1 MAPARDVIGEALAA
15 APADYLA
22 SRWEASARRL
32 EAAAREARSK
42 EDPRLPRVALEW
54 GRVLVELGRR
64 NRAVGDQALVVLT
77 ALEESPAAQQDPV
90 LRAAAMVQRGR
101 VYYWRK
107 LIQNEGEWE
116 RCHTLFREALALSEE
131 HRGAK
136 GQAEALFHVGLVY
149 QLQMGLKRARPF
161 FERSLAAAREA
172 GDPLQQASAHRHLGF
187 ADEEAG
193 QWDEALAHHQQALS
207 LREQMKFSRGV
218 MFQLSSVGHV
228 LCVGKQDC
236 AAAEPYFL
244 RAAVLALEL
253 DEPLGEVEARMG
265 LGRVAQARNEGLM
278 ARKQFDAALLAARR
292 AGDLVSEAQ
301 VGLALSE
308 VLAEAGQ
315 RAESLRALETA
326 WELLVRSGQSH
337 KSREVVN
344 ALIRLRG
351 S

>member
-1 MAPARDVIGEALAA
+1 
-15 APADYLA
+15 
-22 SRWEASARRL
+22 
-32 EAAAREARSK
+32 
-42 EDPRLPRVALEW
+42 
-54 GRVLVELGRR
+54 
-64 NRAVGDQALVVLT
+64 LVVLT
-77 ALEESPAAQQDPV
+77 ALEESPAAQQDPL

-116 RCHTLFREALALSEE
+116 RCLTLFREALALSEE
-131 HRGAK
+131 HRSAK

-149 QLQMGLKRARPF
+149 QLQRGLKRARPF

-172 GDPLQQASAHRHLGF
+172 GDRLQQSSAHRHLGF

-207 LREQMKFSRGV
+207 LREQMSYSRGV

-265 LGRVAQARNEGLM
+265 LGRVAQSRNEGPL

-292 AGDLVSEAQ
+292 AGDPVSEAQ

-315 RAESLRALETA
+315 RSESLRALETA